1 MDATEDQ
8 LITEEDS
15 GHPLKALPE
24 QEIHK
29 AVFDCKPDKIP
40 GPDGFQ
46 RNLFQSGTSSN
57 PKGLIPAA
65 QRPITYSFL
74 NNDRRLSFV
83 HNGWEMPYW
92 NKNEGRSYT
101 RTR

>member
-1 MDATEDQ
+1 MKRRRGEQSSQSGMDATEDQ

-46 RNLFQSGTSSN
+46 RIFPWVYKKMKEYGIVL
-57 PKGLIPAA
+57 
-65 QRPITYSFL
+65 
-74 NNDRRLSFV
+74 
-83 HNGWEMPYW
+83 
-92 NKNEGRSYT
+92 
-101 RTR
+101 RTM

>member
-46 RNLFQSGTSSN
+46 RNLFQSGTSS
-57 PKGLIPAA
+57 KELIHVQKVRKRAWICQFYFPN
-65 QRPITYSFL
+65 L
-74 NNDRRLSFV
+74 NSHLWLIER
-83 HNGWEMPYW
+83 
-92 NKNEGRSYT
+92 
-101 RTR
+101 